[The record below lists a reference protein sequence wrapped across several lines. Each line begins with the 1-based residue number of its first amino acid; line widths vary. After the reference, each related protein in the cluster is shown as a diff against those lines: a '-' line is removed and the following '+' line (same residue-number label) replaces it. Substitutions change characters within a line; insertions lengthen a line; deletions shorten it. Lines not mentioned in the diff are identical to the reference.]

1 MVQKKKKKKKK
12 KKFINTLQ
20 PKAGF
25 VQQKQI
31 IM

>member
-1 MVQKKKKKKKK
+1 MVQKKKKK